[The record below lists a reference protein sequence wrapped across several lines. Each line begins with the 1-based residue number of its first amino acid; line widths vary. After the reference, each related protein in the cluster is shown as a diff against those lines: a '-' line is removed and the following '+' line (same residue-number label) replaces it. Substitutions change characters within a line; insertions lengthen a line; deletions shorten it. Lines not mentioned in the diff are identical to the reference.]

1 MYTNSKQ
8 LSIDHTIF
16 AWSNQKGLDPIH
28 VEKAKGVYLYDEK
41 GKKYIDFSSQLMNVN
56 IGHGREEVTEAV
68 RKQMENLSFHK
79 LKKGFLG
86 KHSICKSCRKKN
98 RILNK
103 IINMDNHSL
112 FFLKIYKT
120 EFLSFNFF

>member
-1 MYTNSKQ
+1 MYVNSKQ

-28 VEKAKGVYLYDEK
+28 VKKAKGVYLYDEK

-68 RKQMENLSFHK
+68 RKQMENLSYVCPPFTTDSR
-79 LKKGFLG
+79 GRLG
-86 KHSICKSCRKKN
+86 KKLAEITPTN
-98 RILNK
+98 LNK
-103 IINMDNHSL
+103 TFFTLL
-112 FFLKIYKT
+112 FTCNYNFSIL
-120 EFLSFNFF
+120 FNF